1 MSNYYD
7 DLIRLNDENLNDAIE
22 MDIEKKQIEYS
33 IYRTKNICENNQEII
48 NSIENDFLK
57 MTRLQKS
64 DIPFL
69 FFATALQT
77 LRWILLP
84 SLDFDFKKISKEDR
98 LNANDHKKTGQLSG
112 KKSGQRYE
120 KPEIHKKIH
129 ENEKKYN
136 KEKIEYRRKIKENGS
151 YEYLS
156 WIEILMHPVPYDAMS
171 GSENINIIT
180 RNIWGKTTFNSPI
193 GKQLSGKNHHVATLG
208 HDPILGWIF
217 GTLNIASA
225 SITFCD
231 LQTYPVIQSMQL
243 DKWGQTI
250 DYLNKS
256 SIVEMI
262 RYCISSFQE
271 DSKRIPAAIARQA
284 IHFQSD
290 KYTKDGLPIPLLT
303 PDKAQRLINY
313 GWNSNEAERVLK
325 KITKNIGIVSVQF
338 AIAELINMVIRG
350 IYMFMASDD
359 ENGFNKVKIEKILT
373 ISSMLAE
380 VSNVATVVVTQD
392 ISKLDIG
399 GLISMVHQIV
409 ISKRTQLEIEMKYV
423 KKEFRTIVME
433 EI

>member
-1 MSNYYD
+1 
-7 DLIRLNDENLNDAIE
+7 
-22 MDIEKKQIEYS
+22 
-33 IYRTKNICENNQEII
+33 
-48 NSIENDFLK
+48 
-57 MTRLQKS
+57 
-64 DIPFL
+64 
-69 FFATALQT
+69 
-77 LRWILLP
+77 
-84 SLDFDFKKISKEDR
+84 
-98 LNANDHKKTGQLSG
+98 
-112 KKSGQRYE
+112 
-120 KPEIHKKIH
+120 
-129 ENEKKYN
+129 
-136 KEKIEYRRKIKENGS
+136 
-151 YEYLS
+151 
-156 WIEILMHPVPYDAMS
+156 
-171 GSENINIIT
+171 
-180 RNIWGKTTFNSPI
+180 
-193 GKQLSGKNHHVATLG
+193 
-208 HDPILGWIF
+208 
-217 GTLNIASA
+217 
-225 SITFCD
+225 
-231 LQTYPVIQSMQL
+231 
-243 DKWGQTI
+243 
-250 DYLNKS
+250 
-256 SIVEMI
+256 MI